1 MISRRAFGLSALA
14 ATLFGPGLGRA
25 KAGQRVIVVGA
36 GVAGITA
43 GYLLQRAGA
52 EVTILE
58 AAPHWGG
65 RIKRLEGFADF
76 PIDLG
81 AEWIHADHSILKEIV
96 DDRTAK
102 VDEETITYR
111 PKTYD
116 TWDGESR
123 GSANWLRLAYA
134 ERKFKRTTWYGFFER
149 HMLPSVSGSLRL
161 NEPVSRIEHSGTG
174 VTVRTA
180 KARYSADQVIVTTP
194 LSVLQKGGISFA
206 PSLPRRIKAAL
217 DDTVFGSGLKA
228 FFKFKERFYGDIT
241 LPQGASGF
249 TADTWS
255 ERIFYNAAFGKDSGD
270 HVLGLF
276 QNSNV
281 PLATARQSD
290 AQIQRDLLAELDRIY
305 DGAASQLVEKVHVQ
319 NWDRVPYI
327 HGTYSNDYDEG
338 AQGTLV
344 YAFRPVAGRLFFA
357 GEALGGEDRSTV
369 HGAAFSAF
377 EAVDQ
382 LLQS

>member
-43 GYLLQRAGA
+43 GYLLRRAGA
-52 EVTILE
+52 EVTLLE

-65 RIKRLEGFADF
+65 RTKRLEGFADF

-81 AEWIHADHSILKEIV
+81 AEWIHADHSVLSEIV
-96 DDRTAK
+96 DNPAAK

-116 TWDGESR
+116 TWDGKSR

-149 HMLPSVSGSLRL
+149 HMLPSVSTSLRL
-161 NEPVSRIEHSGTG
+161 GEPVTRIEYSGTG
-174 VTVRTA
+174 VTVTT
-180 KARYSADQVIVTTP
+180 KQARYSGDHVIVTTP
-194 LSVLQKGGISFA
+194 LSVLQNGGISFA
-206 PSLPRRIKAAL
+206 PGLPRRITAAL
-217 DDTVFGSGLKA
+217 GNAVFGSGLKA
-228 FFKFKERFYGDIT
+228 FFKFRERFYGDIT

-255 ERIFYNAAFGKDSGD
+255 ERIFYNAAFGKGSSD

-305 DGAASQLVEKVHVQ
+305 DGAASQLVEKVQVQ

-327 HGTYSNDYDEG
+327 NGTYANDYDEG
-338 AQGTLV
+338 DQGTLV

-357 GEALGGEDRSTV
+357 GEALPE
-369 HGAAFSAF
+369 H
-377 EAVDQ
+377 
-382 LLQS
+382 

>member
-25 KAGQRVIVVGA
+25 KPGQRVIVVGA
-36 GVAGITA
+36 GVAGVTA
-43 GYLLQRAGA
+43 GYLLRRAGA
-52 EVTILE
+52 EITILE

-81 AEWIHADHSILKEIV
+81 AEWIHADHSVLREIV
-96 DDRTAK
+96 DNPAAN
-102 VDEETITYR
+102 VGEETITYR

-149 HMLPSVSGSLRL
+149 HMLPSVSTSLRL
-161 NEPVSRIEHSGTG
+161 SEPVTRIEHSDTG
-174 VTVRTA
+174 VTVTTA
-180 KARYSADQVIVTTP
+180 KARYSADHVIVTTP

-206 PSLPRRIKAAL
+206 PGLPRRITAAL

-241 LPQGASGF
+241 LPQGVSGF

-255 ERIFYNAAFGKDSGD
+255 ERIFYNAAFGKDSSD

-305 DGAASQLVEKVHVQ
+305 DGAASQLVEKVQVQ

-327 HGTYSNDYDEG
+327 NGTYANDYDEG
-338 AQGTLV
+338 DQGTLV

-357 GEALGGEDRSTV
+357 GEALGGEERSTV
-369 HGAAFSAF
+369 HGAAFSAY

-382 LLQS
+382 LLQA

>member
-1 MISRRAFGLSALA
+1 MISRRAFGVSALA
-14 ATLFGPGLGRA
+14 AVLFGPGLGRA
-25 KAGQRVIVVGA
+25 KAGQRVIIVGA

-96 DDRTAK
+96 DDPAAK

-149 HMLPSVSGSLRL
+149 NMLPSVSASLRL
-161 NEPVSRIEHSGTG
+161 NEPVSQIEHSDTG

-194 LSVLQKGGISFA
+194 LSVLQKEGISFA
-206 PSLPRRIKAAL
+206 PSLPRRITAAL

-241 LPQGASGF
+241 LPQGVSGF

-255 ERIFYNAAFGKDSGD
+255 ERIFYNAAFSKDSGD

-290 AQIQRDLLAELDRIY
+290 AQIQRDLLSELDRIY
-305 DGAASQLVEKVHVQ
+305 DGAASQLVEKVQVQ

-327 HGTYSNDYDEG
+327 NGTYSNDYDEG

-369 HGAAFSAF
+369 QGAAFSAF

>member
-1 MISRRAFGLSALA
+1 MISRRVFGLSALA
-14 ATLFGPGLGRA
+14 AALLGPELGRA
-25 KAGQRVIVVGA
+25 KAGQRVIIVGA

-43 GYLLQRAGA
+43 GYLLRRAGA
-52 EVTILE
+52 EVTVLE

-96 DDRTAK
+96 DDPAAN

-116 TWDGESR
+116 SWDGESL

-134 ERKFKRTTWYGFFER
+134 ERKFKRTTWFGFFER
-149 HMLPSVSGSLRL
+149 HMLPSVAKSLRL
-161 NEPVSRIEHSGTG
+161 NEPVTRIAYSDTG
-174 VTVRTA
+174 VTVTTA
-180 KARYSADQVIVTTP
+180 KARYSGDHVIVTTP

-206 PSLPRRIKAAL
+206 PGLPRRITAAL
-217 DDTVFGSGLKA
+217 DATVFGGGLKA
-228 FFKFKERFYGDIT
+228 FFKFKERFYGDIL
-241 LPQGASGF
+241 LPHGLSGY
-249 TADTWS
+249 TSEGWS
-255 ERIFYNAAFGKDSGD
+255 ERIFYNAAFGKDSSD

-276 QNSNV
+276 QNSNE
-281 PLATARQSD
+281 PLATARHSD
-290 AQIQRDLLAELDRIY
+290 AQIERDLLAELDRIY
-305 DGAASQLVEKVHVQ
+305 DGAPSQLVEKVWVQ
-319 NWDRVPYI
+319 NWDRVPFI
-327 HGTYSNDYDEG
+327 NGTYSNDYEEED
-338 AQGTLV
+338 QGTLV
-344 YAFRPVAGRLFFA
+344 NAFQPVAGRLYFA

-369 HGAAFSAF
+369 QGAAFSAY

>member
-1 MISRRAFGLSALA
+1 MISRRAFGVSALA
-14 ATLFGPGLGRA
+14 AVLFGPGLGRA
-25 KAGQRVIVVGA
+25 KAGQRVIIVGA
-36 GVAGITA
+36 GGAGITA

-96 DDRTAK
+96 DDPAAK
-102 VDEETITYR
+102 VYEETITYR

-149 HMLPSVSGSLRL
+149 NMLPSVSASLRL
-161 NEPVSRIEHSGTG
+161 NEPVSQIEHSDTG

-194 LSVLQKGGISFA
+194 LSVLQKEGISFA
-206 PSLPRRIKAAL
+206 PSLPRRITAAL

-241 LPQGASGF
+241 LPQGVSGF

-255 ERIFYNAAFGKDSGD
+255 ERIFYNAAFSKDSGD

-290 AQIQRDLLAELDRIY
+290 AQIQRDLLSELDRIY
-305 DGAASQLVEKVHVQ
+305 DGAASQLVEKVQVQ

-327 HGTYSNDYDEG
+327 NGTYSNDYDEG

-369 HGAAFSAF
+369 QGAAFSAF